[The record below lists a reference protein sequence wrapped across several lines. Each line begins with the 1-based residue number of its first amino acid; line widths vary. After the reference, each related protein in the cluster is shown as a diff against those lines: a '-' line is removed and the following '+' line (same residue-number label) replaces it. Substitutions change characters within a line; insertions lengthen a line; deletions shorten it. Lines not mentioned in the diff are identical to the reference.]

1 MGTLL
6 LDTHSLFYRAFHALP
21 PMCTSL
27 GEPTNAVYGLSVLL
41 LKLLREQEP
50 EQLAFALDS
59 PEPTFRHQAFDGY
72 KQNRAATPRDLTL
85 QFARLHQLI
94 AALGAPAHAVRGF
107 EADDVL
113 ATLSERC
120 LERGEHVLVVSGDRD
135 LFQLVRDGV
144 DVLFVGARGKPP
156 TLYDGAAVRERFGF
170 SAERYP
176 TYLALVGD
184 SSDNLPKVPGIGE
197 STAQKLVAAFD
208 SAEAMLRELD
218 AWPNAKVRDT
228 LREYAEQIRNT
239 ERLARLAGDVPLES
253 SPLAAPVAEQNLTE
267 LTVLF
272 EELEFHSLLPRVAKL
287 RATLATPPLAE
298 GTSPERTP

>member
-1 MGTLL
+1 MSTLL

-41 LKLLREQEP
+41 LKLLREQKP
-50 EQLAFALDS
+50 ERLAFALDA
-59 PEPTFRHQAFDGY
+59 PEPTFRHRAFDGY
-72 KQNRAATPRDLTL
+72 KAQRNSTPRDLTL

-94 AALGAPAHAVRGF
+94 AALGVPAHAAKGF

-113 ATLSERC
+113 ATLTERC
-120 LERGEHVLVVSGDRD
+120 VERGQEVLLVSGDRD

-156 TLYDGAAVRERFGF
+156 TRYDGAHVRERFGF

-197 STAQKLVAAFD
+197 STAQKLVAAFE
-208 SAEAMLRELD
+208 SAEAMLAQLD
-218 AWPNAKVRDT
+218 AWPNAKVRES
-228 LREYAEQIRNT
+228 LRKHAEQIRST
-239 ERLARLAGDVPLES
+239 ERLARLVKNVPLAS
-253 SPLAAPVAEQNLTE
+253 SAIASEVAEQSLGE

-272 EELEFHSLLPRVAKL
+272 AELEFHSLLPRVAKL
-287 RATLATPPLAE
+287 RAQLAAPALSRVTDEETP
-298 GTSPERTP
+298 